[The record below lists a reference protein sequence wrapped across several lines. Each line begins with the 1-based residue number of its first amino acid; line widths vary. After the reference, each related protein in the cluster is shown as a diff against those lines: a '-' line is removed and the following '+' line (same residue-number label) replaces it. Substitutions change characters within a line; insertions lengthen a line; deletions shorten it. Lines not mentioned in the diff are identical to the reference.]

1 MAALSRE
8 SMAPSVVGLT
18 YVYEAMPEGEA
29 VDTLTLIEADGRTTL
44 TVLVQ
49 HQNQEHRDAHI
60 NSGMEVGMQEAMDH
74 LGVQAQV
81 GVVAAVSAGAH
92 RIT

>member
-8 SMAPSVVGLT
+8 SMAPSVVGLR

-44 TVLVQ
+44 TLLV
-49 HQNQEHRDAHI
+49 
-60 NSGMEVGMQEAMDH
+60 
-74 LGVQAQV
+74 
-81 GVVAAVSAGAH
+81 
-92 RIT
+92 